1 MSPSVQNDN
10 VAVAEKWAR
19 LFNAG
24 DVEGMIRE
32 CYHPGAEM
40 RVMGVG
46 AVDSAEDFLAFE
58 RAVIA
63 AAPKRRITL
72 EALYPCDNH
81 VIVEALLFDPA
92 RGETWSLPWCTILT
106 FVNGKISSDRN
117 YLDFSKWPAAETI
130 QPGG

>member
-1 MSPSVQNDN
+1 MTTSVQDDN
-10 VAVAEKWAR
+10 VAVVEKWASY
-19 LFNAG
+19 FNAG

-46 AVDSAEDFLAFE
+46 AVDSADDFLAFE
-58 RAVIA
+58 RAVID

-81 VIVEALLFDPA
+81 VIVEALLFNPGK
-92 RGETWSLPWCTILT
+92 GEDWSLPWCTILT
-106 FVNGKISSDRN
+106 FLDGKITSDRN
-117 YLDFSKWPAAETI
+117 YLDFSEWPAADTI
-130 QPGG
+130 QPNG

>member
-1 MSPSVQNDN
+1 MPTRVQNDN
-10 VAVAEKWAR
+10 VAVVEKWAR
-19 LFNAG
+19 YFNEG

-46 AVDSAEDFLAFE
+46 AVDSADDFLAFE
-58 RAVIA
+58 RAVID

-81 VIVEALLFDPA
+81 VIVEALLFNPG
-92 RGETWSLPWCTILT
+92 RGEAWSLPWCTILT
-106 FVNGKISSDRN
+106 FVDGKITSDRN
-117 YLDFSKWPAAETI
+117 YLDFSKWPAADTI
-130 QPGG
+130 QPDG